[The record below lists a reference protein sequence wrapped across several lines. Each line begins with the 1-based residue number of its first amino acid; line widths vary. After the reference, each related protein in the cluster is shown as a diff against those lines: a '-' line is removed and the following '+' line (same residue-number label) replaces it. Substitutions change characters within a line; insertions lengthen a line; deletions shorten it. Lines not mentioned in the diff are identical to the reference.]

1 MILLLLLLL
10 LNFFSLFL
18 QVPQL
23 VINQEADGIEST
35 FHFIFSSK
43 ISLHFHSLW
52 DRTAVGIRHR
62 PETSS
67 LTYLTFIHPCPLKKT
82 FWNSLHTN
90 CTCKSKGSGN
100 LKKKIK
106 QTNLGMK

>member
-90 CTCKSKGSGN
+90 CTCKSKESGN